1 MLRTANTMT
10 RHVVITGLGIISPVG
25 NNPTEFFSNLLAG
38 HSGIKR
44 LQTNF
49 IDQLSIRIGA
59 PVTGFDPTLHFSKI
73 QLSSIERFSQF
84 ALVAA
89 EQAVQDAQL
98 ELTDE
103 EHQRAGVCLGSCLGG
118 ASSLEDGYIETLQRN
133 PPRVK
138 PLSVLLSMNNAA
150 ASHLSIKYR
159 LQGANMTYAT
169 ACSSSAIAVGEAYR
183 QIKHGYADV
192 MLAGGSEAMLTLG
205 VMKAWEALR
214 TLAQEDPIDAGASCK
229 PFSKNRSGLVLGEGA
244 AVLILEDAERA
255 KKRGAKI
262 YAELVGYDCSSDSNH
277 ITKPDAAGQKRTMLN
292 ALRDAQLQPQDI
304 NYINA
309 HGTATLAGDIEETKA
324 IKQVFGA
331 HAPKL
336 PVSSTK
342 SMHGH
347 LMGATGAVE
356 FMAAILAL
364 HNNSIPP
371 TANLHDPDPEC
382 DLDYVPNQGR
392 SNLKLDA
399 VMSNSFAFGGSNA
412 VLIAKRFND

>member
-1 MLRTANTMT
+1 MLR
-10 RHVVITGLGIISPVG
+10 RVVITGLGVISPVG
-25 NNPTEFFSNLLAG
+25 NTPAEFFSNLMAG
-38 HSGIKR
+38 RSGIKR
-44 LQTNF
+44 LQNDF
-49 IDQLSIRIGA
+49 VDKLSIRIGA
-59 PVTGFDPTLHFSKI
+59 PVDGFAPSAHFSKI
-73 QLSSIERFSQF
+73 QLSGIERFSQF

-98 ELTDE
+98 ELAETE
-103 EHQRAGVCLGSCLGG
+103 YPRAGVCMGSCLGG
-118 ASSLEDGYIETLQRN
+118 ASTLEDGYIETFLRN

-150 ASHLSIKYR
+150 ASHLSIKYH

-183 QIKHGYADV
+183 QIKHGYADL
-192 MLAGGSEAMLTLG
+192 MFAGGSEAMLTLG
-205 VMKAWEALR
+205 AMKAWEALR
-214 TLAQEDPIDAGASCK
+214 TLAQEDPNDAGASCK

-244 AVLILEDAERA
+244 AVLVLEDAEHA
-255 KKRGAKI
+255 TKRGAKI
-262 YAELVGYDCSSDSNH
+262 YAELVGYDCSSDSSH
-277 ITKPDAAGQKRTMLN
+277 ITKPDSTGQTRTMLN
-292 ALRDAQLQPQDI
+292 ALREAQLLPQDI
-304 NYINA
+304 HYINA
-309 HGTATLAGDIEETKA
+309 HGTATLAGDVEETKA
-324 IKQVFGA
+324 IKNVFGA
-331 HAPKL
+331 HAGKV

-356 FMAAILAL
+356 FMVALLAL
-364 HNNSIPP
+364 QNQAVPP
-371 TANLHDPDPEC
+371 TINLHEPDPEC

-412 VLIAKRFND
+412 VLIAKRFKA

>member
-1 MLRTANTMT
+1 MT
-10 RHVVITGLGIISPVG
+10 RRVVITGLGVISPVG
-25 NNPTEFFSNLLAG
+25 KTAAEFFSNLMSG

-44 LQTNF
+44 LQTDF
-49 IDQLSIRIGA
+49 VEQLSIRIGA
-59 PVTGFDPTLHFSKI
+59 PVDNFDPTAHFSKI
-73 QLSSIERFSQF
+73 QLSGIERFSQF

-98 ELTDE
+98 ELSADE
-103 EHQRAGVCLGSCLGG
+103 YPRAGVCMGSCLGG
-118 ASSLEDGYIETLQRN
+118 AGTLEDGYVETLLRK
-133 PPRVK
+133 PSRVK

-150 ASHLSIKYR
+150 ASHLSIKYH
-159 LQGANMTYAT
+159 LQGANMTYST

-205 VMKAWEALR
+205 AMKAWEALR
-214 TLAQEDPIDAGASCK
+214 TLAQEDPDDAGASCK
-229 PFSKNRSGLVLGEGA
+229 PFSKDRTGLVLGEGA
-244 AVLILEDAERA
+244 AVIVLEDAERA

-262 YAELVGYDCSSDSNH
+262 YAELVGYDCSSDSSH
-277 ITKPDAAGQKRTMLN
+277 ITKPDAVGQTRTILN
-292 ALRDAQLQPQDI
+292 ALREAQLQPQDI
-304 NYINA
+304 HYINA

-324 IKQVFGA
+324 IKQVFGS
-331 HAPKL
+331 HAIKV

-356 FMAAILAL
+356 FMAAVLAL
-364 HNNSIPP
+364 HNQAIPP
-371 TANLHDPDPEC
+371 TINLHEPDPEC

-392 SNLKLDA
+392 SGVKLDA

-412 VLIAKRFND
+412 VLIAKRFKG

>member
-1 MLRTANTMT
+1 MT
-10 RHVVITGLGIISPVG
+10 RRVVITGLGVISPVG
-25 NNPTEFFSNLLAG
+25 NNPAEFFGNLMAG
-38 HSGIKR
+38 RSGIKR
-44 LQTNF
+44 LQTDF
-49 IDQLSIRIGA
+49 IEQLSIRIGA
-59 PVTGFDPTLHFSKI
+59 PVEGFDPAAHFSKM
-73 QLSSIERFSQF
+73 QLSGIERFSQF

-98 ELTDE
+98 QLAEAE
-103 EHQRAGVCLGSCLGG
+103 YPRAGVCMGSCLGG
-118 ASSLEDGYIETLQRN
+118 ASTLEDGYVETLLGT

-150 ASHLSIKYR
+150 ASHLSMKYR

-183 QIKHGYADV
+183 QIRHGYADA

-205 VMKAWEALR
+205 AMKAWEALR
-214 TLAQEDPIDAGASCK
+214 TLAQEDPNDAGASCK

-244 AVLILEDAERA
+244 AVLVLEEAQRA
-255 KKRGAKI
+255 VKRGAKI
-262 YAELVGYDCSSDSNH
+262 YAELVGYDCSSDASH
-277 ITKPDAAGQKRTMLN
+277 ITKPDAAGQTRTILN
-292 ALRDAQLQPQDI
+292 ALREAQLQPQDI
-304 NYINA
+304 HYINA

-324 IKQVFGA
+324 IKQVFGPCA
-331 HAPKL
+331 ANV

-356 FMAAILAL
+356 FMAAVLAL
-364 HNNSIPP
+364 HNQAIPP
-371 TANLHDPDPEC
+371 TINLHEPDPEC

-392 SNLKLDA
+392 SNVRLDA

-412 VLIAKRFND
+412 VLIAKRYNG

>member
-1 MLRTANTMT
+1 MT
-10 RHVVITGLGIISPVG
+10 RRVVITGLGVISPVG
-25 NNPTEFFSNLLAG
+25 NNPAEFFGNLMAG
-38 HSGIKR
+38 RSGIKR
-44 LQTNF
+44 LQTDF
-49 IDQLSIRIGA
+49 IEQLSIRIGA
-59 PVTGFDPTLHFSKI
+59 PVEGFDPAAHFSKM
-73 QLSSIERFSQF
+73 QLSGIERFSQF

-98 ELTDE
+98 QLAEAE
-103 EHQRAGVCLGSCLGG
+103 YPRAGVCMGSCLGG
-118 ASSLEDGYIETLQRN
+118 ASTLEDGYVETLLGT

-183 QIKHGYADV
+183 QIRHGYADA

-205 VMKAWEALR
+205 AMKAWEALR
-214 TLAQEDPIDAGASCK
+214 TLAQEDPNDAGASCK

-244 AVLILEDAERA
+244 AVLVLEEAQRA
-255 KKRGAKI
+255 VKRGAKI
-262 YAELVGYDCSSDSNH
+262 YAELVGYDCSSDASH
-277 ITKPDAAGQKRTMLN
+277 ITKPDAAGQTRTILN
-292 ALRDAQLQPQDI
+292 ALREAQLQPQDI
-304 NYINA
+304 HYINA
-309 HGTATLAGDIEETKA
+309 HGTATQAGDIEETKA
-324 IKQVFGA
+324 IKQVFGPCA
-331 HAPKL
+331 ANV

-356 FMAAILAL
+356 FMAAVLAL
-364 HNNSIPP
+364 HNQAIPP
-371 TANLHDPDPEC
+371 TINLHEPDPEC

-392 SNLKLDA
+392 SNVKLDA

-412 VLIAKRFND
+412 VLIAKRFKG

>member
-1 MLRTANTMT
+1 MNR
-10 RHVVITGLGIISPVG
+10 RVVITGLGIISPVG
-25 NNPTEFFSNLLAG
+25 KTPVEFFSNLMAG

-44 LQTNF
+44 LQTSF
-49 IDQLSIRIGA
+49 IEQLSIRIGA
-59 PVTGFDPTLHFSKI
+59 PVEGFDPSAHFSKM
-73 QLSSIERFSQF
+73 QLSGIERFSQF

-98 ELTDE
+98 ALSEAE
-103 EHQRAGVCLGSCLGG
+103 YPRAGVCFGSCLGG
-118 ASSLEDGYIETLQRN
+118 ANTLEEGYIETLQRN

-150 ASHLSIKYR
+150 ASHLSIKYH
-159 LQGANMTYAT
+159 LQGANVTYST

-205 VMKAWEALR
+205 AMKAWEALR
-214 TLAQEDPIDAGASCK
+214 TLAQEDPNDAGASCK

-244 AVLILEDAERA
+244 AVLVLEDAERA
-255 KKRGAKI
+255 TRRGANI
-262 YAELVGYDCSSDSNH
+262 YAELVGYDCSSDSSH
-277 ITKPDAAGQKRTMLN
+277 ITKPDAAGQTRTILN
-292 ALRDAQLQPQDI
+292 ALREARLQAQDI
-304 NYINA
+304 HYINA

-331 HAPKL
+331 RAAKV

-356 FMAAILAL
+356 FMAAVLAL
-364 HNNSIPP
+364 HQQAIPP
-371 TANLHDPDPEC
+371 TINLHEPDPEC

-392 SNLKLDA
+392 HDVKLDA

-412 VLIAKRFND
+412 VLIAQRFNR

>member
-1 MLRTANTMT
+1 MT
-10 RHVVITGLGIISPVG
+10 RRVVITGLGVISPVG
-25 NNPTEFFSNLLAG
+25 NTPAEFFSKLMAG

-44 LQTNF
+44 IKADF
-49 IDQLSIRIGA
+49 VEQLSIRIGA
-59 PVTGFDPTLHFSKI
+59 QVEGFDPSAHFSKI
-73 QLSSIERFSQF
+73 QLSGIERFSQF

-89 EQAVQDAQL
+89 GQAVQDAGL
-98 ELTDE
+98 ELSE
-103 EHQRAGVCLGSCLGG
+103 AEQGRSGVCMGSCLGG
-118 ASSLEDGYIETLQRN
+118 ASSLEEGYIETLQRN

-150 ASHLSIKYR
+150 ASHLSIKYH
-159 LQGANMTYAT
+159 LQGANITYAT

-205 VMKAWEALR
+205 AMKAWEALR
-214 TLAQEDPIDAGASCK
+214 TLAQEDPNDAGASCK

-244 AVLILEDAERA
+244 AVLVLEDAQRA
-255 KKRGAKI
+255 VQRGAKI
-262 YAELVGYDCSSDSNH
+262 YAELVGYDCSSDASH
-277 ITKPDAAGQKRTMLN
+277 ITKPDSAGQTRTILN
-292 ALRDAQLQPQDI
+292 ALREAQLQPQDI
-304 NYINA
+304 HYINA
-309 HGTATLAGDIEETKA
+309 HGTATQAGDIEETKA

-331 HAPKL
+331 HASKV

-356 FMAAILAL
+356 FMAAVLAL
-364 HNNSIPP
+364 HNQAIPP
-371 TANLHDPDPEC
+371 TINLHEPDPEC

-392 SNLKLDA
+392 SNVKIDA

-412 VLIAKRFND
+412 VLIAKRFNG

>member
-1 MLRTANTMT
+1 MT
-10 RHVVITGLGIISPVG
+10 RRVVITGLGIVSPVG
-25 NNPTEFFSNLLAG
+25 QNPAIFFSNLMAG
-38 HSGIKR
+38 RSGIKR
-44 LQTNF
+44 LQSDF
-49 IDQLSIRIGA
+49 VDKLSIRIGA
-59 PVTGFDPTLHFSKI
+59 PVDDFDPAAHFSKI
-73 QLSSIERFSQF
+73 QLSGIERFSQF

-98 ELTDE
+98 VLGDE
-103 EHQRAGVCLGSCLGG
+103 EKPRAGVCMGSCLGG
-118 ASSLEDGYIETLQRN
+118 ASTLEDGYIETLLGN

-150 ASHLSIKYR
+150 ASHLSIKYH

-192 MLAGGSEAMLTLG
+192 MFAGGSEAMLTLG
-205 VMKAWEALR
+205 AMKAWEALR
-214 TLAQEDPIDAGASCK
+214 TLALEDTNDAGASCK
-229 PFSKNRSGLVLGEGA
+229 PFSKNRNGLVLGEGA

-255 KKRGAKI
+255 TKRGAKI
-262 YAELVGYDCSSDSNH
+262 YAELVGYDCSSDSSH
-277 ITKPDAAGQKRTMLN
+277 ITKPDATGQTRTMLN
-292 ALRDAQLQPQDI
+292 ALREAQLRPQDI
-304 NYINA
+304 HYINA

-324 IKQVFGA
+324 IKNVFGE
-331 HAPKL
+331 HANKV

-356 FMAAILAL
+356 FMVALLAL
-364 HNNSIPP
+364 QNQAIPP
-371 TANLHDPDPEC
+371 TINLHEPDPEC

-392 SNLKLDA
+392 SNQKLDA

-412 VLIAKRFND
+412 VLIAKRFNA

>member
-1 MLRTANTMT
+1 MT
-10 RHVVITGLGIISPVG
+10 RRVVISGLGVISPVG
-25 NNPTEFFSNLLAG
+25 QGPAEFFSNLLAG
-38 HSGIKR
+38 RSGIKR
-44 LQTNF
+44 LQNDFVEKLT
-49 IDQLSIRIGA
+49 IRIGA
-59 PVTGFDPTLHFSKI
+59 PVENFDPSAHFSKI
-73 QLSSIERFSQF
+73 QLSGIERFSQF

-89 EQAVQDAQL
+89 EQAVQDARL
-98 ELTDE
+98 NLNEAE
-103 EHQRAGVCLGSCLGG
+103 YPRAGVCMGSCLGG
-118 ASSLEDGYIETLQRN
+118 ANTLEDGYIETFLRN

-150 ASHLSIKYR
+150 ASHLSIKYH

-205 VMKAWEALR
+205 AMKAWEALR
-214 TLAQEDPIDAGASCK
+214 TLALEDTNDAGASCK

-244 AVLILEDAERA
+244 GVLVLEDAERA
-255 KKRGAKI
+255 VKRGARI
-262 YAELVGYDCSSDSNH
+262 YAELVGYDCSSDASH
-277 ITKPDAAGQKRTMLN
+277 ITKPDAAGQTRTMLN
-292 ALRDAQLQPQDI
+292 ALREAQLQPQDI
-304 NYINA
+304 HYINA

-324 IKQVFGA
+324 IKNVFGA
-331 HAPKL
+331 HAGKV

-356 FMAAILAL
+356 FMVALLAL
-364 HNNSIPP
+364 ENQAIPP
-371 TANLHDPDPEC
+371 TINLHEPDPEC

-392 SNLKLDA
+392 SKVKLDA

-412 VLIAKRFND
+412 VLIAKRFKA